1 MRASE
6 ITTKPHLYLDM
17 DGVQADFFSAWA
29 RLHGKERYKEI
40 GDKQAREQSI
50 DDLNARG
57 AKFAEHFFKTLPPLP
72 GGQKLIRWLNAN
84 KIPFTVLSAPL
95 RGNEE
100 ASIAGKR
107 YWLNKHNPGS
117 ESTAVFTDKKQLL
130 AQRNG
135 QPNVLVDDF
144 KKYIQAWSEAGGIPI
159 LYRDANV
166 DSVIAQ
172 LAEIYGVDQESQTVT
187 EDTSPAEQF
196 IHDVYAEYPQMW
208 QNNHVMPFSEEEFAM
223 FELKPSIRP
232 NAVDVYWFQAWPQRQ
247 GIGSRAMKVLQ
258 DKAREYGVGLTLITW
273 DKGRVSQAALTKFY
287 KRQGFKQDVKGSR
300 KMSWDPQSV
309 KESKE
314 TRQTLLDQHFEFP
327 QQGQYG
333 YRTGYQG
340 RGVLEV
346 ADGHTGKIINLGEFG
361 TFDDE
366 YKPNQKWL
374 RIVFTNPNMDDNAW
388 DELEDMLWSDNQVD
402 EDFADG
408 EENKSVTIHTNPNYR
423 GATIGA
429 GVKEQLPV
437 TKMPIDELY
446 MWENDKTL
454 RIKAVRDWVKNTLIP
469 KLQDKGRLMPMIVW
483 NRKGKYFVIDGNHRF
498 LAYKAAGFKGDVPVK
513 VVPQEMIAINNKV
526 LEPVDENFAD
536 GKKPGRKGL
545 AKRVGVDCKQP
556 VTKLRSIAKNSTGE
570 RQRMAHWCANM
581 KSGRKK

>member
-1 MRASE
+1 
-6 ITTKPHLYLDM
+6 
-17 DGVQADFFSAWA
+17 
-29 RLHGKERYKEI
+29 
-40 GDKQAREQSI
+40 
-50 DDLNARG
+50 
-57 AKFAEHFFKTLPPLP
+57 
-72 GGQKLIRWLNAN
+72 
-84 KIPFTVLSAPL
+84 
-95 RGNEE
+95 
-100 ASIAGKR
+100 
-107 YWLNKHNPGS
+107 
-117 ESTAVFTDKKQLL
+117 
-130 AQRNG
+130 
-135 QPNVLVDDF
+135 
-144 KKYIQAWSEAGGIPI
+144 
-159 LYRDANV
+159 
-166 DSVIAQ
+166 
-172 LAEIYGVDQESQTVT
+172 
-187 EDTSPAEQF
+187 
-196 IHDVYAEYPQMW
+196 MW

-346 ADGHTGKIINLGEFG
+346 ADGRTGKIINLGEFG
-361 TFDDE
+361 TFDGNH
-366 YKPNQKWL
+366 KPNQKWL

-513 VVPQEMIAINNKV
+513 VVPQEMIAINNKI

-570 RQRMAHWCANM
+570 RARMAHWCANM

>member
-1 MRASE
+1 
-6 ITTKPHLYLDM
+6 
-17 DGVQADFFSAWA
+17 
-29 RLHGKERYKEI
+29 
-40 GDKQAREQSI
+40 
-50 DDLNARG
+50 
-57 AKFAEHFFKTLPPLP
+57 
-72 GGQKLIRWLNAN
+72 
-84 KIPFTVLSAPL
+84 
-95 RGNEE
+95 
-100 ASIAGKR
+100 
-107 YWLNKHNPGS
+107 
-117 ESTAVFTDKKQLL
+117 VFTDKKQLL

-187 EDTSPAEQF
+187 EDTSSAEQF

-513 VVPQEMIAINNKV
+513 VVPQEMIAINNKI